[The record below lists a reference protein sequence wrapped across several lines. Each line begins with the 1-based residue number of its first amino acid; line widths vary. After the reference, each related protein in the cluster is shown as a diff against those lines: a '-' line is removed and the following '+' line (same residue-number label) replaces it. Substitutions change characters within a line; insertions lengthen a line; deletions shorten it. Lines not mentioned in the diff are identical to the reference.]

1 MEIYNISL
9 SNRYNTV
16 MNRSASRKRVDLAP
30 TLYAGRIHEALA
42 LNSKNQKEVHS
53 AKRAKDKT
61 IKLIIVIIAL
71 IAHLGPSSAYAA
83 SYSVDHLKLYAHSRL
98 LSYEQFQCFNWI
110 ITKES
115 RWSYTAK
122 NGSHYGLGQ
131 MRSKH
136 YRDLDPYRQI
146 DATIR
151 YISIRYSN
159 SCKAKAFHS
168 SKGYY

>member
-1 MEIYNISL
+1 M
-9 SNRYNTV
+9 
-16 MNRSASRKRVDLAP
+16 
-30 TLYAGRIHEALA
+30 YAGRIHQALA

-53 AKRAKDKT
+53 VAKRAKDKT
-61 IKLIIVIIAL
+61 LKLIIVIMSLIAL
-71 IAHLGPSSAYAA
+71 QGPSSAHAV
-83 SYSVDHLKLYAHSRL
+83 SYSIDHLKLYAHSRL

-110 ITKES
+110 INRES
-115 RWSYTAK
+115 RWNYKSK

-131 MRSKH
+131 MRSQH

-159 SCKAKAFHS
+159 PCKAKAFHS